1 MIEEMMI
8 HGCPAVKA
16 RRHCRQ
22 VRPAPATR
30 LATTTLTPRS
40 PATKPSVARQQLS
53 HGPRIE
59 WDTPIIPEIIA
70 DAVCEEVSVWL
81 QEPLPREWVREL
93 ADRANTVYARNE
105 QFRRRIRGAGDRG
118 RDRLWAFMRHWLAA
132 RLRTLRHDLYARI
145 PASFSVGGNLPEH
158 SPRTR
163 G

>member
-1 MIEEMMI
+1 MIEEVMI

-105 QFRRRIRGAGDRG
+105 QFRHRIRGAGDRG